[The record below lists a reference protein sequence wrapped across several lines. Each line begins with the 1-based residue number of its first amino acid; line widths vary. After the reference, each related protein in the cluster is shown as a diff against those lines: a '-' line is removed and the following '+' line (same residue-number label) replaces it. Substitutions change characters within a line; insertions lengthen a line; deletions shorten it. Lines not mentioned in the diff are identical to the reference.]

1 MQSEYRIYHLVKNF
15 INVITTQISYKF
27 VKINRITKLTLRN
40 VLTMKQIDLIIQIFP
55 RIQYLSLQ
63 HIFDR
68 DIESIVRYTLSKI
81 KEKKICHPMTICIVG
96 LEAEYDKVQKL
107 KQMIDSEHLLLDYTI
122 NRQFNRLY
130 LQWK

>member
-1 MQSEYRIYHLVKNF
+1 
-15 INVITTQISYKF
+15 
-27 VKINRITKLTLRN
+27 
-40 VLTMKQIDLIIQIFP
+40 
-55 RIQYLSLQ
+55 
-63 HIFDR
+63 
-68 DIESIVRYTLSKI
+68 
-81 KEKKICHPMTICIVG
+81 MTICIFG

>member
-1 MQSEYRIYHLVKNF
+1 
-15 INVITTQISYKF
+15 
-27 VKINRITKLTLRN
+27 
-40 VLTMKQIDLIIQIFP
+40 MKQIDLIIQIFP